1 MTKDEIP
8 NFKFQIY
15 NIADSIFSDVPGP
28 PENFTVTTVTEN
40 SIGMRYDAPKDN
52 GGSDITGYIIE
63 RREGTR
69 LTWNATAEVTTMSY
83 TAENL
88 KEGQQYTFRVA
99 AENEVGVGEFV
110 EMPEAVTPKTAAGK
124 MKIILLFIQ

>member
-1 MTKDEIP
+1 
-8 NFKFQIY
+8 
-15 NIADSIFSDVPGP
+15 
-28 PENFTVTTVTEN
+28 
-40 SIGMRYDAPKDN
+40 MRYDAPKDN

-124 MKIILLFIQ
+124 TKIIPSFIQ